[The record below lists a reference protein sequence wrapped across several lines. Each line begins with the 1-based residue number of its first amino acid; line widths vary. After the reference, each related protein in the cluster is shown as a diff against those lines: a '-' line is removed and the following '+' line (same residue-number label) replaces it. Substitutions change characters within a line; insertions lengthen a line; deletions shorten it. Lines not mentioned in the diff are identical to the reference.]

1 MAPPYEKID
10 KEKIKIEKRRF
21 GMEGK
26 PEEKEKEYVTID
38 DFKKMGLK
46 IGKIVEV
53 TDVEHADKLY
63 KLTVD
68 LGEEKRT
75 LIAGLKSIYTKEELE
90 GRNIVVI
97 TNLQPATIRGVK
109 SEGMLLAADSGEV
122 ISILSPDK
130 DVAPGTEVR

>member
-1 MAPPYEKID
+1 
-10 KEKIKIEKRRF
+10 
-21 GMEGK
+21 
-26 PEEKEKEYVTID
+26 
-38 DFKKMGLK
+38 
-46 IGKIVEV
+46 V

-97 TNLQPATIRGVK
+97 TNLQPATIRGIK